1 MSGWKDRQV
10 CGWKEEGREDTW
22 VDRRGGGAG
31 GRKKRREESRF
42 LSFP

>member
-22 VDRRGGGAG
+22 VDRRGVG